1 MKQKILI
8 TGGAGFIGYHLARHL
23 LAVSSARLVL
33 VDNLFRGRMDAD
45 LKALLKNPRTTFL
58 NLDLTDPR
66 AYLRLGIGYDE
77 VYHLAAV
84 NGTGIFYE
92 LPHEVMRINTA
103 TVFFFLEWF
112 RKKNPRG
119 KIMFTSSNEAYAG
132 GLSSFG
138 KLPIPTPE
146 SVPLV
151 IADTYNPRW
160 TYAGTKLLGE
170 LFMIH
175 YARMYNFRGVIVR
188 PHNFY
193 GPRAGY
199 NHVIP
204 ELACRIVSRADPFP
218 VYGATDT
225 RSFCYIEDAV
235 RAIRLL
241 MESNATDKQ
250 PIETVHIGVQT
261 ETPIRELVH
270 ALFDVAGWKPKKLD
284 IHPSPV
290 GSVARR
296 CGDVRKIK
304 NLVGWTGEVSL
315 MEGLRRT
322 YEWYVRNPQKKIT
335 EKGTKVFV

>member
-1 MKQKILI
+1 MRKKILI

-23 LAVSSARLVL
+23 LKETPAKLVL

-45 LKALLKNPRTTFL
+45 MKELLKNPRIIFL

-66 AYLRLGIGYDE
+66 AYLRLGSGYDQ

-92 LPHEVMRINTA
+92 SPHEVMRINTA
-103 TVFFFLEWF
+103 TVLHFLEWF
-112 RKKNPRG
+112 RKKNSRG

-138 KLPIPTPE
+138 QLPIPTPE
-146 SVPLV
+146 NVPLV

-175 YARMYNFRGVIVR
+175 YAQMYQFRGVIVR

-204 ELACRIVSRADPFP
+204 ELALRIASRTDPFP

-225 RSFCYIEDAV
+225 RSFCYIDDVVKAM
-235 RAIRLL
+235 RLL
-241 MESNATDKQ
+241 MESSTTDKQ
-250 PIETVHIGVQT
+250 PIETVHIGVET
-261 ETPIRELVH
+261 ETSIRDLVEM
-270 ALFDVAGWKPKKLD
+270 LFEVAGWKPKKLE
-284 IHPSPV
+284 IHSAPS

-296 CGDVRKIK
+296 CGDVQKIK
-304 NLVGWTGEVSL
+304 KLVGWRGEVSL
-315 MEGLRRT
+315 RDGLAKT
-322 YEWYVRNPQKKIT
+322 LAWYALHPNTAVKP
-335 EKGTKVFV
+335 EKVKVFV